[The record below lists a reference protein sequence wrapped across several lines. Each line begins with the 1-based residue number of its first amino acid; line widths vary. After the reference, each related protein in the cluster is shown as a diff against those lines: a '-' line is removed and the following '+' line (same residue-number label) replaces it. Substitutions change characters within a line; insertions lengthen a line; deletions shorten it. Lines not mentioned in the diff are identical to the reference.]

1 VEPKHTFKKGGAKL
15 TFEKGGTQDSFLIY
29 NIKEQNIKTKVVF
42 MFSEKNRFGSTFK
55 KGGDQT

>member
-1 VEPKHTFKKGGAKL
+1 MTFLQERSPKSTFSTFKKGGAKL

-42 MFSEKNRFGSTFK
+42 MFSEKK
-55 KGGDQT
+55 